1 MPAGCLSTSYATR
14 TESLLQT
21 EAVLTCPTKGGG
33 SITRVQAKHVP
44 MCYRIPL
51 CACFSCLSAAS
62 CRCNGSHA
70 ISLIFQTLIGRS
82 RSPNTATFPCPPE
95 GIMDD
100 TTATQCQVSK
110 HLLRYCRISS
120 CGSPAAAVTHLD
132 RHSGPTPAAACLI
145 RIKRSFR
152 SCAGSH
158 RPDGSSSSSSSLPSL
173 LTTPVVVSQLLA
185 CMRVCDTLAVTTL
198 NLVQDSACWSACSSS
213 MPAALGKIQALCSDR
228 ECLRGAVMT
237 LTATGTKTRL
247 TLEIS

>member
-1 MPAGCLSTSYATR
+1 MPAGCLSSSCATR

-158 RPDGSSSSSSSLPSL
+158 RPDGSSSSSSSSGYKHSGSSSSSSSSSAHGNSRGHAGGSWTRRRPPKNGGGGGGL
-173 LTTPVVVSQLLA
+173 LTTLF
-185 CMRVCDTLAVTTL
+185 
-198 NLVQDSACWSACSSS
+198 W
-213 MPAALGKIQALCSDR
+213 
-228 ECLRGAVMT
+228 
-237 LTATGTKTRL
+237 
-247 TLEIS
+247 